1 MVRSRCC
8 DYILT
13 CLFLPWVQTCAPRQY
28 HISLSS
34 KQQQHHLQHQQY
46 LCLLMTRCQG
56 QPWLQ
61 ALPQQLEL
69 KIIWN
74 KSKHY
79 GLIEHLKIF
88 NFFKY
93 LPASDWLKKT
103 TNTMEAKRNALILIL
118 HPKEMLSW
126 IAPWVTLFWNKGAW
140 LLKARSS
147 KNYRLKNIS
156 IR

>member
-1 MVRSRCC
+1 MARSRCC

-28 HISLSS
+28 NISLSP

-46 LCLLMTRCQG
+46 LCQLWTRCQGSHVG

-61 ALPQQLEL
+61 AAPQELEL

-79 GLIEHLKIF
+79 GLIEHQKIF
-88 NFFKY
+88 NFFIFTCKW
-93 LPASDWLKKT
+93 LTEEDNKHHGGQEQCSDPHF
-103 TNTMEAKRNALILIL
+103 APKRNAKLNCTLSNFIL
-118 HPKEMLSW
+118 E
-126 IAPWVTLFWNKGAW
+126 
-140 LLKARSS
+140 
-147 KNYRLKNIS
+147 
-156 IR
+156 